1 MGLEIII
8 YSKPFRRA
16 ILFFKLM
23 EIFPNIYK
31 KTFIFRHLV
40 SYSWKASSHQ
50 LQSLASIPQG
60 AARGKKL
67 GHLFFS
73 FKEPF
78 VFEEHLLFHFLTF
91 CDFRS
96 SVQDQGFYSFEQKTG
111 RALAKKILL
120 TEIRPEALAKKKV
133 NVTDLYP

>member
-1 MGLEIII
+1 M
-8 YSKPFRRA
+8 
-16 ILFFKLM
+16 
-23 EIFPNIYK
+23 
-31 KTFIFRHLV
+31 V

-60 AARGKKL
+60 AARGKNL

-78 VFEEHLLFHFLTF
+78 VFEEHILFHFLTF

-96 SVQDQGFYSFEQKTG
+96 SVQDQGFYPFEKKTA

-120 TEIRPEALAKKKV
+120 TEFRPEALAKKQV
-133 NVTDLYP
+133 NVTDLYPMVSSTNFAQTVPLL

>member
-1 MGLEIII
+1 MR
-8 YSKPFRRA
+8 K
-16 ILFFKLM
+16 
-23 EIFPNIYK
+23 
-31 KTFIFRHLV
+31 H
-40 SYSWKASSHQ
+40 SYLGIWYHIHGRLQ

-78 VFEEHLLFHFLTF
+78 VFEERKLFHFLTF

-96 SVQDQGFYSFEQKTG
+96 SVQDQGLYSFEQKTA

-120 TEIRPEALAKKKV
+120 TEFRPEALAKKQV
-133 NVTDLYP
+133 NVTDLYPMVSSTNYAQTVPLH

>member
-1 MGLEIII
+1 MYILSVTFNLRVHSPTVGLEIII
-8 YSKPFRRA
+8 YRKPFRRA

-40 SYSWKASSHQ
+40 SYSSKASSHQ

-67 GHLFFS
+67 GHLFF
-73 FKEPF
+73 
-78 VFEEHLLFHFLTF
+78 
-91 CDFRS
+91 
-96 SVQDQGFYSFEQKTG
+96 
-111 RALAKKILL
+111 LL
-120 TEIRPEALAKKKV
+120 TNHLYLKNIYYFIFLLSVTSGLRFRTRGSTPLSKRLPEL
-133 NVTDLYP
+133 